1 MFEAPR
7 LAVMIAF
14 ALMTVGVMWACVQGG
29 SARVAAVPGTGA
41 EETALPDALRVVLRE
56 ATVSNGADS
65 ETDGIVPFAAMPAGT
80 HGMMMQVI
88 AMPVHVIGALRRPD
102 PLPRAAAPRGPP
114 AV

>member
-14 ALMTVGVMWACVQGG
+14 ALMTVGAMWACVQGG
-29 SARVAAVPGTGA
+29 SLRAAAAPETGA
-41 EETALPDALRVVLRE
+41 EETVMHDALRVVLRE
-56 ATVSNGADS
+56 ASISNGADS
-65 ETDGIVPFAAMPAGT
+65 ETDGIVPAAAMQAGT

-88 AMPVHVIGALRRPD
+88 AMPVHVIGAMRRPE
-102 PLPRAAAPRGPP
+102 PAPRAAAPRGPP

>member
-14 ALMTVGVMWACVQGG
+14 ALMTVGAMWACVQGAP
-29 SARVAAVPGTGA
+29 ARTAAVPGTGA
-41 EETALPDALRVVLRE
+41 EQSALPDALRVMLRE
-56 ATVSNGADS
+56 ASISKAADS
-65 ETDGIVPFAAMPAGT
+65 ETDGIVPVVAMTAGT

-88 AMPVHVIGALRRPD
+88 AMPVHVIGAMRRPEAA
-102 PLPRAAAPRGPP
+102 PRAAAPRGPP